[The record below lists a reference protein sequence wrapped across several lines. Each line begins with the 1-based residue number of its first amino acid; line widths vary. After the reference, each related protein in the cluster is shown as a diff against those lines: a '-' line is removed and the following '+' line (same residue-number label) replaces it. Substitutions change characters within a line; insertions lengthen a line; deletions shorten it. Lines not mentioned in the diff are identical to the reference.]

1 MIDESIQD
9 INKEEL
15 EDSENAL
22 IESFGEN
29 VVKKFDQLLDY
40 RIIGAE
46 GGVES
51 KEKQRVIV
59 YYKPKKEFDDLLEE
73 FEGELEKHRP
83 EAQDESY
90 NKSESEN
97 HLEEEFKFIE
107 DFFEENAKALEKNL
121 EEIGGE
127 VLEHLALGNAV
138 VSLLTPAQMKEIAKR
153 DDVEWLEAEKFMS
166 LELDESSKTVGVF
179 NAREDRLAGTGKGIA
194 VAVIDGEV
202 DADHPD
208 LKGRVKLKRNYTS
221 ESWGKPHRH
230 GTHVAGIIAGDG
242 KQYQGMA
249 PDAEIWSY
257 KIYPSEQTE
266 SAEGSKSA
274 DAIEDAVKDGAKVIN
289 CSWGVSQV
297 TLDGTSIWAR
307 TAERAAKLGVVL
319 VKSAGNKGPEQGTI
333 TSPADAM
340 GDVIVVGASSHKGDS
355 VMDFSSRG
363 PTADNRQRPDIIA
376 PGDKINAAKVGGDYI
391 RLSGTS
397 MASPHIA
404 GIAALM
410 LERNPKLKP
419 WQIKKILMESA
430 KPVSSEYDPN
440 TQGKGLVDVIKAFEA
455 IKTAGQQVPDEKKIT
470 CTAVKEKQLL
480 REKLNITLKNTSGEV
495 MREVKAILESNIPE
509 IKVVSKE
516 GNYKTLLIGAEDNV
530 IYEIEVGP
538 DIKIGTHELD
548 LNVSYTAPS
557 GSKSITCKVNY
568 EVGKQQKSAE
578 CCAK

>member
-9 INKEEL
+9 INAEEL
-15 EDSENAL
+15 EDSEKAL
-22 IESFGEN
+22 IESFGED

-40 RIIGAE
+40 RITVAE

-83 EAQDESY
+83 EAQDECY
-90 NKSESEN
+90 DKSEAEN

-107 DFFEENAKALEKNL
+107 DFFEENAKALEKGI

-127 VLEHLALGNAV
+127 IEEHLALGNAV
-138 VSLLTPAQMKEIAKR
+138 VAMLTPAQMKEIAKR
-153 DDVEWLEAEKFMS
+153 PDVEYLEAEKFMS

-455 IKTAGQQVPDEKKIT
+455 IKTVGQQVPDEKKIT

-578 CCAK
+578 CCSK